1 MGPKAD
7 LHGSV
12 LGEYHVHTTRHKVG
26 INRPTRAIEGKSS
39 ANRTGVSQQGDHG
52 AREPQT
58 CPTPYSCSPVVRTLP
73 RRGPVD
79 SALFIE
85 VQRRGRQEDVD
96 GGHDV
101 VRLGRYRMGAA
112 FGIELQV
119 TPRGGVDSLQA
130 GLNLAR
136 RAGGKL

>member
-12 LGEYHVHTTRHKVG
+12 LGEDHVHATRHKVRIDG
-26 INRPTRAIEGKSS
+26 PTRAIEGKSS
-39 ANRTGVSQQGDHG
+39 ADRTGVSQQADHG

-58 CPTPYSCSPVVRTLP
+58 CSTPYSCSAVVRTMP
-73 RRGPVD
+73 DGAPVD
-79 SALFIE
+79 SATFVE

-119 TPRGGVDSLQA
+119 TPPNQPRLLAGWPQPCESRRG
-130 GLNLAR
+130 
-136 RAGGKL
+136 